1 MNKFIMIGLIIDVV
15 YIIINRFIVK
25 IPHKIAIP
33 VLVTGIVCL
42 VIGFVQMKQSG
53 VI

>member
-1 MNKFIMIGLIIDVV
+1 MNKLIMIGLIIEVV

-25 IPHKIAIP
+25 IPTKIAIP
-33 VLVTGIVCL
+33 VLMAGIACL